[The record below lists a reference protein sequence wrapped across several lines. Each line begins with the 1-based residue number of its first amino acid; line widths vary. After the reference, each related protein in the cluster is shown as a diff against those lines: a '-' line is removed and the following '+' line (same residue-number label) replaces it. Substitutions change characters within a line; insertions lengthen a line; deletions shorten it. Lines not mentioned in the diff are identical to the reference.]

1 MQKAQTMVVAVLFG
15 FAAFAAAARAEPV
28 AFSHIH
34 GLAYDASGALM
45 VASHEGL
52 VAFENGRWARRPGRR
67 HDYLGFAATA
77 RGLYSSGYAEAGS
90 KATGPLGVIRSRD
103 GGRSWNELGLAREAQ
118 FTLLA
123 ASWNASAVYLWSPEP
138 NVHMRQPGL
147 HRTFND
153 GRAWEVAEAMGLE
166 GEPSALAAHPEAR
179 RLVTVA
185 TSKGVFESV
194 DAGKSFTQLTGV
206 AGSAVFYDLDG
217 KHLWYA
223 VHDGRRARLARARL
237 RAGPMMWMA
246 LPPLE
251 QEAAVIGI
259 AQSPAMRTEYAIAT
273 PANSVYAS
281 KDGARSWSR
290 IAERGA
296 PVNER

>member
-1 MQKAQTMVVAVLFG
+1 MQKTQTMILAVSFG
-15 FAAFAAAARAEPV
+15 FAAFAAATQAEPI
-28 AFSHIH
+28 ALSHIH

-45 VASHEGL
+45 IASHEGL
-52 VAFENGRWARRPGRR
+52 VAREDGRWVRRPGPR
-67 HDYLGFAATA
+67 HDYLGFAVTA
-77 RGLYSSGYAEAGS
+77 RGLYSSGYAEASS

-103 GGRSWNELGLAREAQ
+103 GGRSWKELALAREAQ

-123 ASWNASAVYLWSPEP
+123 ASWNADAVYLWSPEP
-138 NVHMRQPGL
+138 NAHMRQPGL

-237 RAGPMMWMA
+237 RAGPMVWMA

-251 QEAAVIGI
+251 KEAAISHI
-259 AQSPAMRTEYAIAT
+259 AQSPAVRTEYAIAT
-273 PANSVYAS
+273 PANSVYIS

-290 IAERGA
+290 IADRGA